1 VTLVPARRGRLRLLA
16 VRDFRLLRIGETTSS
31 LGSSISVVA
40 LPLAALTLLRASVLA
55 ISVLTAAAWL
65 PWLIVGLPAGAW
77 VDQLPRRRIMLTAGL
92 VSLTAFASVP
102 AAAAPGW
109 LTITQLLIVAL
120 LSGTATVFFAT
131 AYRAFLPALLGAD
144 DLPEGNAKLQGSEQV
159 THVAGPGAAGLI
171 AQAASAAGGVI
182 ADAASFAVPAACLS
196 RIHVSEPPAA
206 PRRHL
211 RREIAEGLSIVA
223 RDPLLRMNAAFGCLS
238 NLVLTGYQAVLV
250 FYLVKVI
257 GLSPGMTGVMLSLT
271 SLGGVLGALAARG
284 IAARIGTAR
293 AVLPGKAGLAPAGLL
308 IPLAGRGPGLALFLL
323 GSIAVIGALPAGA
336 ILAGLAAS
344 HLGVRPALWI
354 MLTGLVLSSLVLLPG
369 PLRTLRDLPST
380 RHRTPLPSRA
390 RPQTV

>member
-1 VTLVPARRGRLRLLA
+1 
-16 VRDFRLLRIGETTSS
+16 
-31 LGSSISVVA
+31 
-40 LPLAALTLLRASVLA
+40 
-55 ISVLTAAAWL
+55 
-65 PWLIVGLPAGAW
+65 
-77 VDQLPRRRIMLTAGL
+77 
-92 VSLTAFASVP
+92 
-102 AAAAPGW
+102 
-109 LTITQLLIVAL
+109 
-120 LSGTATVFFAT
+120 
-131 AYRAFLPALLGAD
+131 
-144 DLPEGNAKLQGSEQV
+144 
-159 THVAGPGAAGLI
+159 
-171 AQAASAAGGVI
+171 
-182 ADAASFAVPAACLS
+182 
-196 RIHVSEPPAA
+196 EPPAA

-293 AVLPGKAGLAPAGLL
+293 AGLL
-308 IPLAGRGPGLALFLL
+308 SPLAGRGPGLALFLL